1 MALAADM
8 AGQGM
13 AANPPD
19 GLNNSITQRYI
30 DTSNS
35 EASSASANSP
45 FDKEFSHSPLG
56 TVRKQSVES
65 PAIDAESYFNSLK
78 TLQPLSRTGSVSSL
92 SRLSLS
98 SQFSQLTSL
107 VLPDA
112 SSLSTSISAIP
123 TAPAAAATLCT
134 AADHMGAWLKKANEV
149 LRELDAEDDV
159 EWAAAGGREGLGK
172 LDAAIG
178 KFEGL
183 VGLYV
188 AAIEDLQVRG
198 DISKVDGDQQQAL
211 VDQMEKILTDWN
223 RIKKLMKDIK
233 RQVEL
238 AMEWEELWNTV
249 LGDIGLELEA
259 LSVYV
264 FEMEE
269 TRHKSMNSD
278 SFTDSMAGLDMQ
290 ELDTIVEEG
299 TGEIKTKSSRFS
311 LPSNFQASSPVS
323 PGVGIPQD
331 DTRLLALFA
340 RMQPLR
346 ASLDFLPMTL
356 SGFRNKAK
364 DILPTAC
371 NELDDRRRSLEKKW
385 KQLEAEAEGLREE
398 LGEDRWVVI
407 FRNAGRQCH
416 KLCDS
421 VEKAICK
428 LQESI
433 DAGTQHSNPPLLA
446 KKVETYEGKKAHYGP
461 AIRKV
466 LAIIEKGVTD
476 RRTVNGEILQLR
488 DDSKKRWQTIEAQMR
503 DIDGALDDL
512 TMNKDQ
518 QLRDSISS
526 IVSRDRSATGSSAID
541 TPGSSPASSVA
552 LGPASGSK
560 REASPGLNGMSRRS
574 SIGRPTTTSR
584 RYFSVPSVSTT
595 STQLPRKLTNPRP
608 VTSGA
613 SSRNASPSPYTK
625 SSVTPTPSSRP
636 FRPSLATDS
645 KPRWNSSPKVDHIEF
660 GSKPKHSTYF
670 QPSSGRKSSMSGAFH
685 RSPSSLGVHSSPL
698 GRLSPAPNKDQSRPS
713 GSAQTSLAG
722 RRASATPTM
731 IAQNTAGAGDWVKVK
746 DRTPPNSSD
755 GPKKQRI
762 NINASPSTPSAD
774 TADEQDN
781 SPSLRTRLQRPGTAM
796 DSAASSRR
804 FSMLPVSTG
813 TPSSI
818 AAASSTLAKGSPS
831 SLSATAANGRASS
844 MGARAAAV
852 AASVTHGRTVVAN
865 TKAGASGR
873 ESRGAWR

>member
-1 MALAADM
+1 M
-8 AGQGM
+8 AGQDI
-13 AANPPD
+13 AATPPD
-19 GLNNSITQRYI
+19 GPNDSVTQRYT

-35 EASSASANSP
+35 EASSPSADSP
-45 FDKEFSHSPLG
+45 FDKDFSNSPTG
-56 TVRKQSVES
+56 TARKQPLES

-78 TLQPLSRTGSVSSL
+78 TLQPSSRTGSVSSL

-98 SQFSQLTSL
+98 SQLSQLTSL

-112 SSLSTSISAIP
+112 SSLSTSISSIP
-123 TAPAAAATLCT
+123 TASAAASTLST
-134 AADHMGAWLKKANEV
+134 AADHMGVWLKKANEV
-149 LRELDAEDDV
+149 LRGLDAEDDV

-188 AAIEDLQVRG
+188 AAIEDLQVRE
-198 DISKVDGDQQQAL
+198 DISKVAGNQQKAL
-211 VDQMEKILTDWN
+211 VDQMEKILTGWN
-223 RIKKLMKDIK
+223 RVKKSMKDIK

-269 TRHKSMNSD
+269 TRHKSMASD
-278 SFTDSMAGLDMQ
+278 SLTDSMAGLDMQ

-299 TGEIKTKSSRFS
+299 TGEIKTKNPRFS
-311 LPSNFQASSPVS
+311 LPSNFQASSPIS
-323 PGVGIPQD
+323 PGIGIPQD

-371 NELDDRRRSLEKKW
+371 DELDDRRRALEKKW

-421 VEKAICK
+421 VEKAISK

-461 AIRKV
+461 AIKKV

-476 RRTVNGEILQLR
+476 RQTVNGEILRLR
-488 DDSKKRWQTIEAQMR
+488 DDSKARWQAIEAQMK
-503 DIDGALDDL
+503 DIDALLDDL
-512 TMNKDQ
+512 TVNKDQ

-526 IVSRDRSATGSSAID
+526 IVSRDRSATGSSAVD

-552 LGPASGSK
+552 LGPTSVSK
-560 REASPGLNGMSRRS
+560 RDASPGMNGSSRRS

-584 RYFSVPSVSTT
+584 RYFSVPPASTS
-595 STQLPRKLTNPRP
+595 STQLPRNTSNPRP
-608 VTSGA
+608 LTSGA
-613 SSRNASPSPYTK
+613 SSRNTSPSPYAK
-625 SSVTPTPSSRP
+625 SSTTPTPGSRAL
-636 FRPSLATDS
+636 RPSLAADS

-660 GSKPKHSTYF
+660 GSKPKHLPYF
-670 QPSSGRKSSMSGAFH
+670 QPSSGRKSAMSGTFQV
-685 RSPSSLGVHSSPL
+685 SPSSLGFHSSPL
-698 GRLSPAPNKDQSRPS
+698 GRLSPAPTQFQSRLS
-713 GSAQTSLAG
+713 GGAQSSLGG
-722 RRASATPTM
+722 RRTSSTPTM
-731 IAQNTAGAGDWVKVK
+731 IAKDTAGAGDWVKVK
-746 DRTPPNSSD
+746 DKTPPNSSD
-755 GPKKQRI
+755 GLKKPRI
-762 NINASPSTPSAD
+762 NINTSPSTPSTPLANV
-774 TADEQDN
+774 AGEEN
-781 SPSLRTRLQRPGTAM
+781 SPSLRTRPQRPSTAM
-796 DSAASSRR
+796 GSATSSRR
-804 FSMLPVSTG
+804 FSMLPVPTG
-813 TPSSI
+813 TPSSL
-818 AAASSTLAKGSPS
+818 AASSKGTPSP
-831 SLSATAANGRASS
+831 LSATAGNGRASS

-852 AASVTHGRTVVAN
+852 AASITHGRNVSAN
-865 TKAGASGR
+865 TKPGANGR